1 MLKDNISECGKKK
14 PVVKPRGQADP
25 ADVKPAALQEVP
37 RDRNYLYGCIF
48 WWKSKV
54 GISEW
59 SAYDQRR
66 YMELQSKPRRLDFDK
81 YYQWLV
87 FENGLMPY
95 MAGHVDEIV
104 SYDDR
109 KMIEIMRR
117 AVPEN

>member
-1 MLKDNISECGKKK
+1 
-14 PVVKPRGQADP
+14 
-25 ADVKPAALQEVP
+25 
-37 RDRNYLYGCIF
+37 
-48 WWKSKV
+48 
-54 GISEW
+54 
-59 SAYDQRR
+59 
-66 YMELQSKPRRLDFDK
+66 MELQSKPRRLDFDK